1 MARFLLVHG
10 SCHGAWCWRDVIPA
24 LGALGH
30 HADAIDLPSHGA
42 NKTQVGD
49 VTLTAYRDAIL
60 AACTADTIVVG
71 HSMAGYPIAAAAE
84 HAPDAMARLVFVCAY
99 APVSGLSLVQ
109 MRRAAPRQPLLGA
122 IVMSQDRQSFTIDP
136 DQVEQVFYHDC
147 TPDVVAY
154 AKAHLGPQAVLPQ
167 ETPITLGARCA
178 SVPKSYIRCTQDQT
192 IPPEYQITMTQGW
205 ADSDVY
211 EMATGHSPFFA
222 DPSGLAEMLD
232 RIAKGTS

>member
-1 MARFLLVHG
+1 
-10 SCHGAWCWRDVIPA
+10 
-24 LGALGH
+24 
-30 HADAIDLPSHGA
+30 
-42 NKTQVGD
+42 
-49 VTLTAYRDAIL
+49 
-60 AACTADTIVVG
+60 
-71 HSMAGYPIAAAAE
+71 
-84 HAPDAMARLVFVCAY
+84 
-99 APVSGLSLVQ
+99 
-109 MRRAAPRQPLLGA
+109 
-122 IVMSQDRQSFTIDP
+122 
-136 DQVEQVFYHDC
+136 
-147 TPDVVAY
+147 VAY

-167 ETPITLGARCA
+167 ETPIILNTRCA